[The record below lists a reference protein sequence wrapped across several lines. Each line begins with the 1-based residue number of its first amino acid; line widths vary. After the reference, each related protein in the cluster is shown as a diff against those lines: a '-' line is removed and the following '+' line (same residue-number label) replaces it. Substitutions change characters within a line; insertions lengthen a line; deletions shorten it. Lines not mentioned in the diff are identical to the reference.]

1 MWGDKSFMEDKKN
14 WKEDTYKAFM
24 DYLQDQFGK

>member
-1 MWGDKSFMEDKKN
+1 MISLSWKPKKN
-14 WKEDTYKAFM
+14 WKKDTYKAFM